1 MVTVYSLIV
10 IAPAG
15 GGLVPVGNRRGR
27 ITRPLRF
34 RAKRKFLDTHIRH
47 AATPGLSPPLPP
59 SPDVVPVIQSSLL
72 AALVARVGGATGAR
86 PSRVAATR
94 AVELPAKISTAN
106 EERLS
111 AKAATQLIQGLFVF
125 HPPCGRKET
134 GRSILVALSSCS
146 SDFIR

>member
-27 ITRPLRF
+27 TTRPLRF

-47 AATPGLSPPLPP
+47 GPALGLDPPLPP
-59 SPDVVPVIQSSLL
+59 SSDMIPVIESSFL
-72 AALVARVGGATGAR
+72 AALVARVGGSSGPCPPGVT
-86 PSRVAATR
+86 ATR
-94 AVELPAKISTAN
+94 TVELASKMSAAN

-111 AKAATQLIQGLFVF
+111 AEAATQLIQRLFVF
-125 HPPCGRKET
+125 HPPCGQKET
-134 GRSILVALSSCS
+134 GR
-146 SDFIR
+146 